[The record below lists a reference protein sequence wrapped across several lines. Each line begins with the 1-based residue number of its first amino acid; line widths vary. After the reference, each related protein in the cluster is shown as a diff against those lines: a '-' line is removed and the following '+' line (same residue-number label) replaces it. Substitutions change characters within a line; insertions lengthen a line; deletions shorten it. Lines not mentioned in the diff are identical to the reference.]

1 MNAEPQMHDDGWRIN
16 LVCCTEILVQ
26 EAGMREAT
34 QKGIS
39 LTYAMALK
47 SQMQRADYPRWPE
60 INKAIIDR
68 WGMKALE
75 RIKLR
80 AYNIV
85 TGKIKP

>member
-1 MNAEPQMHDDGWRIN
+1 MNAEPQTHDDGWRVN
-16 LVCCTEILVQ
+16 LVCCTEVIV
-26 EAGMREAT
+26 EECKMPEAT
-34 QKGIS
+34 QKS
-39 LTYAMALK
+39 VAMTYALALK
-47 SQMQRADYPRWPE
+47 SQMQRADMPRWPE

-68 WGMKALE
+68 WNMKALE